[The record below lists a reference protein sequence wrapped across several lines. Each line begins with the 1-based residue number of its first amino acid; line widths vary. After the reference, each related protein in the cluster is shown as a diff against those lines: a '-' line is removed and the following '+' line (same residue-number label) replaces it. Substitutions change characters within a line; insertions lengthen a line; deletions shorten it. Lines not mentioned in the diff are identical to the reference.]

1 MKMVVVD
8 TDIWVDF
15 FRGKKELLEELW
27 KRQLK
32 GKIKVAMSSIT
43 VMELLSG
50 KTGKR
55 DEKVLLSM
63 LEELQVIP
71 VDYRLARLAGESKR
85 GKKINIA
92 LADYLI
98 GMTAI
103 FVKGYLVTR
112 NKKHFEGIEG
122 LRYYNIII

>member
-32 GKIKVAMSSIT
+32 GKIRVAMSSIT

-63 LEELQVIP
+63 LEELKVMA

-85 GKKINIA
+85 GKKTNIA

-98 GMTAI
+98 GMTAV

-122 LRYYNIII
+122 LKFLEI

>member
-1 MKMVVVD
+1 MKIVVVD

-27 KRQLK
+27 KRQLE
-32 GKIKVAMSSIT
+32 GKVRVVMSVVT
-43 VMELLSG
+43 VMELLTG
-50 KTGKR
+50 KTGKK
-55 DEKVLLSM
+55 DEKILLGM
-63 LEELQVIP
+63 MEELKVIP
-71 VDYRLARLAGESKR
+71 VDYRLARFAGESKR

-98 GMTAI
+98 GMTAV

-112 NKKHFEGIEG
+112 NKKHFEGIAG
-122 LRYYNIII
+122 LKFLEA